1 MDNLAMSTTALL
13 LVLCAAILHAT
24 WNVAAK
30 KAGGDDRFAFV
41 SSVMV
46 AVLWLPTVVAFGLLD
61 ALTWGWWTWAV
72 VVASAA
78 VHAVYYTVLLTGY
91 RQSDLTVVYPV
102 ARGTGPLLASLMAV
116 LVLGEAL
123 TPLGAVGVL
132 SVCGGIFLVAGGLTL
147 WRRAGEATQRERA
160 LAGVRWGLATGVL
173 ISLYTVIDGY
183 AVKVLALGPVVF
195 DYLGNVLRAAW
206 LAPGALRDRA
216 ALRTAMR
223 TQWRYAFVVAAIS
236 PLAYMLVLYAM
247 QQAPLSHVASARE
260 LSMLFAALMGGRLLG
275 EGDRGARLLGAAFM
289 AAGVAAF
296 TLS

>member
-24 WNVAAK
+24 WNMAAK

-41 SSVMV
+41 SSLMV
-46 AVLWLPTVVAFGLLD
+46 AVLWLPAAIAFGLLE
-61 ALTWGWWTWAV
+61 AVTWGWWTWV
-72 VVASAA
+72 VVVGSAA

-91 RQSDLTVVYPV
+91 RKSDLTVVYPV
-102 ARGTGPLLASLMAV
+102 ARGTGPLLASAMAV

-123 TPLGAVGVL
+123 TPMGLVGVV

-147 WRRAGEATQRERA
+147 WRRAGDATQRERA
-160 LAGVRWGLATGVL
+160 LAGVRWGLATGAL

-195 DYLGNVLRAAW
+195 DYVCNVLRAAW

-216 ALRTAMR
+216 ALRVALR
-223 TQWRYAFVVAAIS
+223 AQWRYAFVVAAIS

-247 QQAPLSHVASARE
+247 KLAPLSHVASARE
-260 LSMLFAALMGGRLLG
+260 LSMLFAAVMGGRLLG

-289 AAGVAAF
+289 AGGVAAF